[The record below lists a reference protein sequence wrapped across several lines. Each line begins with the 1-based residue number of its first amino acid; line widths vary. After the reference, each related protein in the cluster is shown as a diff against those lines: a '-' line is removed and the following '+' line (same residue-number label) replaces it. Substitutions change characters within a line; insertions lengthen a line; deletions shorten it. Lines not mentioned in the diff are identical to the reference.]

1 MVTRNTVIEATA
13 RAIATASRLDGLSQV
28 LTYDP
33 NRAQE
38 DASVRTPTIALSVVA
53 NSRED
58 PAADPLAG
66 YTRNADGAK
75 TGRIFE
81 RAYRMELQ
89 ADIYTLQGDGHDPD
103 TLADDLAT
111 ALRRYNRDERGDFLE
126 DADGNALSTIR
137 DVRVTGGQRAD
148 DLTASPTIRRWRSS
162 IEVRYINRLREAD
175 EYGPQPRI
183 KFVNHPHPGDLEG
196 AATEGVDVE
205 YVPSEH
211 PENTT

>member
-1 MVTRNTVIEATA
+1 MATRNTVIEAVA
-13 RAIATASRLDGLSQV
+13 RAIATAPRLDALSEV

-33 NRAQE
+33 NRDQE
-38 DASVRTPTIALSVVA
+38 DAGVHTPAVSLSVIV
-53 NSRED
+53 NRRESPGVD
-58 PAADPLAG
+58 PRAG
-66 YTRNADGAK
+66 YTRTDSGAK
-75 TGRIFE
+75 TGRIWE

-89 ADIYTLQGDGHDPD
+89 ADIYTLQGDDHDPD

-126 DADGNALSTIR
+126 DADGDALSTIR

-148 DLTASPTIRRWRSS
+148 DLTASPTIRRWRLS
-162 IEVRYINRLREAD
+162 IEVRYIDRLREVD